1 MSTGRDLLELARR
14 LSMVEARL
22 AELVALR
29 EVFGATT
36 CAELSPANLK
46 ARALGLEGLVRARM
60 GDFEAGLD
68 SARAGLSLALAEN
81 LIEPAAETYEKVGMV
96 LDLGADHGGAIDAFT
111 TAFDFCQTHGVSG
124 RAKVCLGCLA
134 YVLRKTG
141 EWDRVIEIYREVV
154 AAGEAPRNA
163 RCAAIGEFGLV
174 HVLRG
179 DTKRAQAPLA
189 EASALAHQTGFM
201 IMKLESACGLAALPP
216 HIAESLWL
224 SGLRLHNFS

>member
-1 MSTGRDLLELARR
+1 SDDADRAGRVD
-14 LSMVEARL
+14 
-22 AELVALR
+22 
-29 EVFGATT
+29 
-36 CAELSPANLK
+36 LK

-111 TAFDFCQTHGVSG
+111 TAFDFCQAHGVSG

-141 EWDRVIEIYREVV
+141 EWDRVIEIYRDVI

-163 RCAAIGEFGLV
+163 RCAAVGEFGLV

-179 DTKRAQAPLA
+179 DTRRAQAPLM
-189 EASALAHQTGFM
+189 EAFALAQQTGFM
-201 IMKLESACGLAALPP
+201 LMKLESACGLARLDEQLGDYEPSEARGRLLPDVP
-216 HIAESLWL
+216 REGGGSHVPLPAA
-224 SGLRLHNFS
+224 RRAPTACPA